1 MDRSPP
7 TCTFAINE
15 LLDPST
21 YLLTISPLCTLST
34 CPART
39 GSSYRHFLHKFT
51 MHALTIFPF
60 LLLPFAVSS
69 SLPSPQHIF
78 ANPPESSKSGFRV
91 PTVHESAVQ
100 ARRILH
106 LSSIATLSTV
116 FPSSHAPSPNGL
128 SALENRPI
136 GLGGMP
142 VGLMDYYADCEPGS
156 GNPTILAI
164 GIATSFKN
172 VDAGSNITLSL
183 RWHPPPHHRPSPD
196 PYKFSPANLPRFSL
210 VGHLETISARTVK
223 DQEIAKCFTK
233 KHADAEAWLPGNKIH
248 ESYWVRLIVEDV
260 YWIGGFGDR
269 AYIGWIPVDEWRNV
283 TVRELQE
290 IRLPGEKENKARSG
304 WWEAV
309 GRKELD
315 LR

>member
-1 MDRSPP
+1 
-7 TCTFAINE
+7 
-15 LLDPST
+15 
-21 YLLTISPLCTLST
+21 
-34 CPART
+34 
-39 GSSYRHFLHKFT
+39 
-51 MHALTIFPF
+51 MHALTAIAS
-60 LLLPFAVSS
+60 LLLPLTVSS

-78 ANPPESSKSGFRV
+78 GNPPESHSTGFRI

-116 FPSSHAPSPNGL
+116 FPSTHEVTSPDGI
-128 SALENRPI
+128 SMTENRPP

-142 VGLMDYYADCEPGS
+142 VGLMDYYAECETGT

-183 RWHPPPHHRPSPD
+183 RWHPPPHHRPSRD

-210 VGHLETISARTVK
+210 FGHLETIPARTVK
-223 DQEIAKCFTK
+223 DESIARCFTQ
-233 KHADAEAWLPGNKIH
+233 KHADAKAWLPGNSIH
-248 ESYWVRLIVEDV
+248 ESYWVRLTVEAV

-269 AYIGWIPVDEWRNV
+269 AYIGWIPVDEWRNI
-283 TVRELQE
+283 TLEEIRE
-290 IRLPGEKENKARSG
+290 IRLPGEGDKTAKAG
-304 WWEAV
+304 WWPEI
-309 GRKELD
+309 GTKRFD